1 RHGQHSIARGLDR
14 RTRRA
19 AAGALTGRAV
29 RRRRTEI
36 TVETHRVL
44 AVLRRAAS
52 SGGWCEQCCREVERV
67 TPEEAAALAG
77 VKPRSIYRRLE
88 AGDLHFIEDGG

>member
-1 RHGQHSIARGLDR
+1 
-14 RTRRA
+14 
-19 AAGALTGRAV
+19 V

-44 AVLRRAAS
+44 SIRRRVPRPRS
-52 SGGWCEQCCREVERV
+52 WCEQCCGEVERV
-67 TPEEAAALAG
+67 TPDEAATLSR

-88 AGDLHFIEDGG
+88 AGDLHFIEDGSGAVWICLPSL